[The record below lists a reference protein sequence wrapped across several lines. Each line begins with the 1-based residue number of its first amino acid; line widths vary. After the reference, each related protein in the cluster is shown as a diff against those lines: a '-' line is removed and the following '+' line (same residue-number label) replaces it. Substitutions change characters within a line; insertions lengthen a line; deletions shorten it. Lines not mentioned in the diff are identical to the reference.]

1 MPSDRYTKAVLTV
14 IAATLV
20 WICVRDLAPVAQARE
35 QNPVSL
41 AYSDRSPLP
50 VKIVG
55 VEHIRWTEKR
65 GPFDT
70 VQLEIPFQDLTVVV
84 R

>member
-35 QNPVSL
+35 QSVSL
-41 AYSDRSPLP
+41 TYTDRSPLP

-65 GPFDT
+65 GLFDT